1 MLDLAAVKKPQIFEA
16 FDSQLPPDGDSII
29 VAKKILGNLLATQQA
44 LAHENFENE
53 VIILGRNFTDILIV
67 TKQGELACNFMKL

>member
-29 VAKKILGNLLATQQA
+29 VAKKILGNLLAT
-44 LAHENFENE
+44 
-53 VIILGRNFTDILIV
+53 
-67 TKQGELACNFMKL
+67 